1 VTLPIDID
9 PQQAFHDVYARLVD
23 LVERHTEMPDD
34 AHLYV
39 MEAFTTLADV
49 DLRTPTE
56 LPRIFYGPVH
66 DVLESVRHLLTDLIL
81 TSSDLETALA
91 LIRVDACVE
100 AALEQ
105 AR

>member
-1 VTLPIDID
+1 MTLPIDID

-23 LVERHTEMPDD
+23 LVERHSEMPDD
-34 AHLYV
+34 AHLCV
-39 MEAFTTLADV
+39 MEAFTTLAEV
-49 DLRTPTE
+49 DLRTPPV
-56 LPRIFYGPVH
+56 LPRIYYGPVR
-66 DVLESVRHLLTDLIL
+66 DVLESVRRLLTDLIL
-81 TSSDLETALA
+81 TSSDLDTALA